1 MLVLFILLLPI
12 NGTCQSSFEE
22 LTDDSES
29 TILLSKVAVDKK
41 YIKWVNDSKK
51 MSSEEK
57 ANKIS
62 EHKEQ
67 VNEHNNNLEEAI
79 EGLNGND
86 TFIFV
91 DTSNVEYLNT
101 VNLIAEAKENDE
113 KEGKIY
119 YVTYFSE
126 PLSGESKKFKDPIF
140 GGTHRPSLMLVET
153 DLAGGSA
160 KVVTKILVSQG
171 VLSSGLLLTY
181 INAVIA
187 QQNDIDDGVTW
198 KSKEVYLERMTELR
212 SKTLL
217 IPEDFLNKKLTTESI
232 KEEYP
237 FDFKVVNKEE
247 LNLLI
252 QNDESEE
259 GYVIYQI
266 IPQTVTTR
274 SGSLVPGVGISQSAI
289 MYKSALFDVKSGRRM
304 DLQEIKLSL
313 AGSSGTDDLTKKEL
327 KKFVKQIN

>member
-1 MLVLFILLLPI
+1 
-12 NGTCQSSFEE
+12 
-22 LTDDSES
+22 
-29 TILLSKVAVDKK
+29 
-41 YIKWVNDSKK
+41 
-51 MSSEEK
+51 
-57 ANKIS
+57 
-62 EHKEQ
+62 
-67 VNEHNNNLEEAI
+67 
-79 EGLNGND
+79 
-86 TFIFV
+86 
-91 DTSNVEYLNT
+91 
-101 VNLIAEAKENDE
+101 
-113 KEGKIY
+113 
-119 YVTYFSE
+119 
-126 PLSGESKKFKDPIF
+126 
-140 GGTHRPSLMLVET
+140 MLVET

-160 KVVTKILVSQG
+160 KVVTRILVSQG

-198 KSKEVYLERMTELR
+198 KSKEVYLDRMNELK

-217 IPEDFLNKKLTTESI
+217 IPEDFLNKRLTAESI

-247 LNLLI
+247 LSLLI
-252 QNDESEE
+252 QNNESEE

-274 SGSLVPGVGISQSAI
+274 GGALVPGVRISQSAI

-313 AGSSGTDDLTKKEL
+313 AGSSGTDDLTRKEL